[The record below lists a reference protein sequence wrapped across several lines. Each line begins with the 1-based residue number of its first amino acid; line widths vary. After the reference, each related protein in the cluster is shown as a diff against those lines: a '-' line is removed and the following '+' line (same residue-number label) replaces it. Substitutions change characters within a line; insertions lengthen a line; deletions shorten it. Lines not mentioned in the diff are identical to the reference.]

1 MSPLL
6 KRKQSGR
13 KRGMHPLIISA
24 IVILV
29 TVFVTF
35 YAFNAGLPLIHKFT
49 LYAITNNSVNV
60 RQDSP
65 VRIAGIDVGTVSGV
79 SPGPGQTSK
88 IAFTVSGNGQ
98 PIHTDATVWVRDR
111 LFLEGGYYLDLDP
124 GSASAPVANDGFT
137 IPLSNTRTVVQF
149 YKVLST
155 FDSATRQS
163 LDNIL
168 NNINAG
174 FSPKPGQPQSASGA
188 GGLKQAI
195 PAFTPVFKDT
205 AIITRALRGTQVGDV
220 GRLLRGSASVAS
232 TLASTS
238 DQLAQLVTGFN
249 ATSSALASSDGALA
263 QSISGLDKTL
273 RVAPS
278 SLAAV
283 DRALPPLRNLAL
295 ALDPSLKIAP
305 PILDSVTSAVR
316 QLGTIVAP
324 AERARLL
331 TSLRATFQQF
341 PGLLTELGSAFPITK
356 QVTDCLA
363 THVTPILQSSV
374 PDGALTSRYPNG
386 QPIPVW
392 QDFVHFLPGVAG
404 ASANFDG
411 NGPYTRTLLGAGL
424 NSLSPISV
432 PGLGALGVSNSGPLS
447 ASPSWIGAL
456 PPSAFRP
463 DVPCTTQPVPS
474 LGVIPAASDAHER
487 RTAVPGKSPLPSVT
501 KVLAEL
507 KRASQGAGR

>member
-1 MSPLL
+1 MSPLIS
-6 KRKQSGR
+6 RKKKKSGR
-13 KRGMHPLIISA
+13 KRGIHPLYISA
-24 IVILV
+24 IVIFV

-35 YAFNAGLPLIHKFT
+35 YAFNGGLPFIHKFT

-88 IAFTVSGNGQ
+88 IAFTVNGNGQ
-98 PIHTDATVWVRDR
+98 PIHSDATVWVRDR
-111 LFLEGGYYLDLDP
+111 LFLEGGYYLDLTP
-124 GSASAPVANDGFT
+124 GSASAPVVKDGFT

-168 NNINAG
+168 NNVNAG
-174 FSPKPGQPQSASGA
+174 FSPNSGQPQSDSGA
-188 GGLKQAI
+188 GGLKQAV

-205 AIITRALRGTQVGDV
+205 AIVTRALTGTRFGDV

-232 TLASTS
+232 ALASTS
-238 DQLAQLVTGFN
+238 AQLAQLVTGFN

-263 QSISGLDKTL
+263 QSVSGLDKTL
-273 RVAPS
+273 QIAPT

-283 DRALPPLRNLAL
+283 DHSLPPLRNLAV
-295 ALDPSLKIAP
+295 ALDPSLKLAP
-305 PILDSVTSAVR
+305 PILDSITSAVR

-324 AERARLL
+324 VERGELL

-341 PGLLTELGSAFPITK
+341 PSLLTELGKAFPITK

-363 THVTPILQSSV
+363 THVTPILQEVV
-374 PDGALTSRYPNG
+374 PDGSLTTHN
-386 QPIPVW
+386 PVW

-404 ASANFDG
+404 ASANFDA
-411 NGPYTRTLLGAGL
+411 NGPYTRTLVGAGL
-424 NSLSPISV
+424 NSISPITI
-432 PGLGALGVSNSGPLS
+432 PGLGSVGVSNAGLLS
-447 ASPSWIGAL
+447 SSPNWIGAL
-456 PPSAFRP
+456 PVSAFRP

-474 LGVIPAASDAHER
+474 LAVIPAASDAQER
-487 RTAVPGKSPLPSVT
+487 RAAAPAATPIPSVT
-501 KVLAEL
+501 KVLTEL
-507 KRASQGAGR
+507 RRASKAGAP